1 MAKKSSKDLEESKAA
16 LLRTTADIASHALTQ
31 IECCSKEWPEYQS
44 SASTLREFV
53 EKMVVHA
60 REYGYIEKRGRV

>member
-1 MAKKSSKDLEESKAA
+1 MARKSSKDLEESKAA

-31 IECCSKEWPEYQS
+31 IECCSREWPEYAKDS
-44 SASTLREFV
+44 TTLRAFV

-60 REYGYIEKRGRV
+60 REYGYVEKRGRV

>member
-1 MAKKSSKDLEESKAA
+1 MAKTVDNAESEAV
-16 LLRTTADIASHALTQ
+16 LLRTTVDVVSHALTQ
-31 IECCSKEWPEYQS
+31 LDCCASKWPEYKA
-44 SASTLREFV
+44 SASTMREFV